1 STLRKAGPERAIAR
15 LAASRQWDDKAA
27 ARNNGREPR
36 KASARAVAC
45 THSFERRTTSMV
57 TLLFRVSVAL
67 GLAGMAL
74 GIAMGIRQDF
84 ALAAAHAHL
93 NLLGFVALFLAALYY
108 RVVPAAA
115 AIPLARTQAVVAVA
129 GAIVFP
135 SGIAGVM

>member
-1 STLRKAGPERAIAR
+1 
-15 LAASRQWDDKAA
+15 
-27 ARNNGREPR
+27 
-36 KASARAVAC
+36 
-45 THSFERRTTSMV
+45 MV
-57 TLLFRVSVAL
+57 TLLFRISVAF
-67 GLAGMAL
+67 GLVGMTL

-115 AIPLARTQAVVAVA
+115 AGARARVHAVLAVA

-135 SGIAGVM
+135 AGIACVVLGGHERFMPVV